1 MEIRHSTPFDISQ
14 IAAMM
19 IMMHKEASVDMS
31 PVNSEKM
38 IFAIND
44 IVHNGISLVVMEDN
58 FVVGSIGGKRHSDW
72 WSDEKYFSDMWF
84 YVMKDFRKSKAANL
98 LLKSFIKRIKEQC
111 PDDKIRL
118 GHIFSGDCDRKDNF
132 FQRAGFRKV
141 GSVLMEA

>member
-72 WSDEKYFSDMWF
+72 WSD
-84 YVMKDFRKSKAANL
+84 
-98 LLKSFIKRIKEQC
+98 
-111 PDDKIRL
+111 
-118 GHIFSGDCDRKDNF
+118 
-132 FQRAGFRKV
+132 
-141 GSVLMEA
+141 